1 MGRHARSV
9 LLYVARSRHR
19 LKPNANDRLD
29 RDPEAEAEEK
39 VEEEKVPG
47 VEEEGPVA
55 IESGFAGGAGDWE
68 AAPAG
73 FPAAAAG
80 EWSEAAPATWESGA
94 AAATAPATTEWAD
107 APAKESGW

>member
-47 VEEEGPVA
+47 VEEEGAVA
-55 IESGFAGGAGDWE
+55 IESGFPAGGADWE

-73 FPAAAAG
+73 FPAAATG
-80 EWSEAAPATWESGA
+80 EWSEAQPATWESGA
-94 AAATAPATTEWAD
+94 AAATAPATEWAD
-107 APAKESGW
+107 SAPKDTAGW